1 MCFALKGKFRQSYMR
16 SRVAVATVSG
26 KTYFLVVNEMK
37 KRHIPFLSLIPG
49 KPIPVEIKVVITTE
63 EEKQLVHHERVL
75 IYDEATEPNIIGS
88 EIVKILQ
95 GKESYETVVIGI
107 DPGEV
112 FGLAVIADSAIIE
125 TENCLSVQEVANKI
139 KSILKTMDFS
149 LSAVSVKIGNGV
161 PAHKEVV
168 EVLDAALPSEVQLE
182 IVNEVGTNH
191 FHRRAKRSRRLRHIA
206 SAMCIARRVGQVYPR
221 REIVEQNT

>member
-1 MCFALKGKFRQSYMR
+1 MR

-37 KRHIPFLSLIPG
+37 KRNIPFLSLIPG

-63 EEKQLVHHERVL
+63 EEKQLVNHERVL
-75 IYDEATEPNIIGS
+75 IYDEASEPDIIGS

-95 GKESYETVVIGI
+95 GKESYETVVIGV

-112 FGLAVIADSAIIE
+112 FGLAVIADSVVID
-125 TENCLSVQEVANKI
+125 TENCLSVKEVANKI
-139 KSILKTMDFS
+139 KSVLKTTDFS
-149 LSAVSVKIGNGV
+149 LSVVSVKIGNGV
-161 PAHKEVV
+161 PAYKEVV
-168 EVLDAALPSEVQLE
+168 EALDAALPSKVLLE
-182 IVNEVGTNH
+182 IVNEAGTNR
-191 FHRRAKRSRRLRHIA
+191 FHRRAKHSRRLKHIA
-206 SAMCIARRVGQVYPR
+206 SAMRIAGRVGEVYPR